1 MDKRYFVHNDWTG
14 KYYLVNDRKS
24 AVKLGNKMIGD
35 WKEEQV
41 GKDYNPKD
49 YDFETEGNFRISNW
63 KYVGLNDWKDEIHI
77 TLIPYSEIEIVEQ
90 IKEIEYEK

>member
-24 AVKLGNKMIGD
+24 AVKLGNKMIED
-35 WKEEQV
+35 WKEERV

-49 YDFETEGNFRISNW
+49 YDYETEGNYRRSNG
-63 KYVGLNDWKDEIHI
+63 K
-77 TLIPYSEIEIVEQ
+77 
-90 IKEIEYEK
+90 